1 MGHTISASVGDYFAG
16 MTEMLQTL
24 DYEAVEEYAEVLYSA
39 WQENRCVFL
48 FGNGGSAFTAGH
60 HALDYAK
67 TASVDNQRR
76 LKAISL
82 VDNIGVTTAI
92 GNDISFDETFV
103 YPLEV
108 HARPGDVAVAI
119 SCSGNS
125 PNAVRGCRWAKEHE
139 MTVVA
144 LTGFDGGVI
153 GRLADLHINIP
164 SDNYGIVED
173 LQMTIGHVAAQLLRH
188 RVQQLAG
195 GELSTLKQ

>member
-1 MGHTISASVGDYFAG
+1 MGHTVSSSAADY
-16 MTEMLQTL
+16 L
-24 DYEAVEEYAEVLYSA
+24 DSMAEVLKKLDQQSVAEYADLLYAA
-39 WQENRCVFL
+39 WQENRCVYL
-48 FGNGGSAFTAGH
+48 FGNGGSAFSASH
-60 HALDYAK
+60 HALDYVK

-76 LKAISL
+76 LRAISL

-108 HARPGDVAVAI
+108 HARPGDVAVVI

-125 PNAVRGCRWAKEHE
+125 PNAVKGCRWAKENK

-153 GRLADLHINIP
+153 GTLADLHINIP
-164 SDNYGIVED
+164 SDNYGIIED
-173 LQMTIGHVAAQLLRH
+173 LHMTIGHIGAQLLRNK
-188 RVQQLAG
+188 VQKLTGAQ
-195 GELSTLKQ
+195 